1 VREPLH
7 VPEERREP
15 VHVSEGVPAPTVH
28 VPERVREPQA
38 APAPVR
44 QEAQPVREPDPV
56 EIERALRDSGLEM
69 VQTRASGPIELPPD
83 AEFVPAKRER
93 RPPPSDINEPLV
105 QVETGQPPEPKP

>member
-1 VREPLH
+1 MREPVH

-15 VHVSEGVPAPTVH
+15 VHASEERREPVR
-28 VPERVREPQA
+28 VPEEVREPQA
-38 APAPVR
+38 APAPAR
-44 QEAQPVREPDPV
+44 QEVQPVREPDPV

-105 QVETGQPPEPKP
+105 QVETGQPPESKP